1 MMKYNIK
8 NLFYIV
14 KLKLK
19 LLIFPTLTKYIDNK
33 QMINRNYQCPTLSK
47 AQNCHS
53 QSLKNV
59 SIKQII
65 IITLVIKHQLGLRFH
80 LPLIIIAYVYR
91 MSDSIFSKYL

>member
-1 MMKYNIK
+1 MMKYNIE
-8 NLFYIV
+8 NLYYIV

-53 QSLKNV
+53 KFEKRINKTKNNNYIGNKTSTRIKV
-59 SIKQII
+59 SS
-65 IITLVIKHQLGLRFH
+65 TLDH
-80 LPLIIIAYVYR
+80 YR
-91 MSDSIFSKYL
+91 VCVSHVR